1 MINNIPNNSINYI
14 IPSVF
19 QSDTDLQ
26 MVYTIDYDD
35 IKKIYISEQIIYFDY
50 IKNNYKL
57 LVILFQE
64 DFFYNENVHNI
75 IDYCIKIDLPL
86 FVFSKNPTLSNFFK
100 YKFDNNKLYSV
111 LPQML
116 FLNSGNILQKINNTE
131 KTIKLLFLNWNRK
144 PNRDYIILKLKNKNE
159 LFNKDNYIS
168 FHNIHPLNSDKKYG
182 PLESKFIEEMEI
194 DIDFLKNFK
203 LEPESVDLDNQYETQ
218 NKAIEL
224 YSLSKFNIICE
235 PFFGYNNDINSY
247 DYYNYI
253 ITNKTI
259 LPLVYRNV
267 FFVHEYNTLLSTT
280 LKNIGFELFFDNL
293 DDFLNNMDEEYL
305 NLNSTIDKLNHNQSL
320 AIKLVN
326 NEKKEFY
333 YKLKELINEL

>member
-14 IPSVF
+14 IPSVY
-19 QSDTDLQ
+19 QSDIDLQ

-57 LVILFQE
+57 LIILFQE
-64 DFFYNENVHNI
+64 DFFYNKNVHNI

-100 YKFDNNKLYSV
+100 YKFDNKKLYSV
-111 LPQML
+111 SPQML
-116 FLNSGNILQKINNTE
+116 FLNSGQILQKINNTK

-168 FHNIHPLNSDKKYG
+168 FHNKHPLNSDKKYG
-182 PLESKFIEEMEI
+182 PLESKFIEEMGI

-203 LEPESVDLDNQYETQ
+203 LEPELVDVHNQPETQ

-235 PFFGYNNDINSY
+235 AFFGYNNDINSY

-253 ITNKTI
+253 FTNKTI

-326 NEKKEFY
+326 NEKNEFY
-333 YKLKELINEL
+333 YKLKELIYEL